1 MGIFGK
7 EQIMLMLD
15 KYDFKAGDK
24 ITGKVQLNL
33 KKSTKARK
41 LEVGL
46 IGKRIDKQSSL
57 AIGPMIMG
65 GGREHSSQSQYSTIY
80 DFKIPLDGEKE
91 YHTGEYSFEI
101 KIPEN
106 INQDNPTLEGN
117 IGKAAGAFKML
128 SGLSSRVDWYIKAEL
143 DVPMRLDINKSQK
156 IVIT

>member
-1 MGIFGK
+1 MGIFGR
-7 EQIMLMLD
+7 EQIMLILD

-46 IGKRIDKQSSL
+46 IGKRIDKQSSM

-65 GGREHSSQSQYSTIY
+65 GGKDYSSQSQHSTIY

-91 YHTGEYSFEI
+91 YHTGEYTFEI

-106 INQDNPTLEGN
+106 INQNNPTLEGD
-117 IGKAAGAFKML
+117 IGKAAGALKLL
-128 SGLSSRVDWYIKAEL
+128 SGLSSKIDWLVIAEL
-143 DVPMRLDINKSQK
+143 DVPMKLDIKKTQK
-156 IVIT
+156 IVIS